1 MELSSLYIPTDS
13 FIFWKYLHI
22 MMFVGWVGADM
33 SVFLSARKSTDASLP
48 FDTRM
53 MLLHMA
59 LRIELIPRTMWKAA
73 LPLGVMLSRDMGL
86 LNISDL
92 QLALVWV
99 FSIFWWGVSMT
110 GAIYY
115 DKEWGRKCAHF
126 ANFLIFAVG
135 VGLIY
140 AAISSAMGN
149 GPFEQTGTW
158 LLWKVGLYGLI
169 NLTCLAIVV
178 AYDPM
183 GPAFGQLAVE
193 GSTPE
198 IEGLITRTFNIAV
211 LPIWST
217 YFLVITVA
225 FIATTKFL

>member
-1 MELSSLYIPTDS
+1 MEITES

-22 MMFVGWVGADM
+22 LMFVGWVGADM
-33 SVFLSARKSTDASLP
+33 SVFLSAKRSTDTSLP
-48 FDTRM
+48 LDTRI

-73 LPLGVMLSRDMGL
+73 LPLGVMLSREMGL
-86 LNISDL
+86 LDISNRG
-92 QLALVWV
+92 LAAVWV
-99 FSIFWWGVSMT
+99 FSIVWWAISMT
-110 GAIYY
+110 GAIFY
-115 DKEWGRKCAHF
+115 DKEWGRKFAHF
-126 ANFLIFAVG
+126 GNFLIFG
-135 VGLIY
+135 VGIGLITI
-140 AAISSAMGN
+140 AILSYYGK
-149 GPFEQTGTW
+149 GPFDPASTW

-183 GPAFGQLAVE
+183 GPAFGMLAVE

-198 IEGLITRTFNIAV
+198 VEGLIKRTFNISI

-217 YFLVITVA
+217 YFLVVTVA
-225 FIATTKFL
+225 FITTTKFI

>member
-1 MELSSLYIPTDS
+1 MEMTES

-22 MMFVGWVGADM
+22 LMFVGWVGADM
-33 SVFLSARKSTDASLP
+33 SVFLSAKRSTDASLP
-48 FDTRM
+48 FDTRIT
-53 MLLHMA
+53 LLHMA

-73 LPLGVMLSRDMGL
+73 LPLGVMLSAEMGL
-86 LNISDL
+86 LKISDFGI
-92 QLALVWV
+92 AMVWL
-99 FSIFWWGVSMT
+99 FSIIWWAISMT

-115 DKEWGRKCAHF
+115 DKEWGRKVAHF
-126 ANFLIFAVG
+126 GNFLIFGVG
-135 VGLIY
+135 VGLIW

-149 GPFEQTGTW
+149 GPFEASGTW
-158 LLWKVGLYGLI
+158 LLWKVGLYGLV

-183 GPAFGQLAVE
+183 GPAFGRLAVE

-198 IEGLITRTFNIAV
+198 IEGIVKRTFNIAI

-217 YFLVITVA
+217 YFLVVSIA